1 MTFTVQTLDDG
12 ARGALVAHLLA
23 LPAEDLRQRFGRAI
37 APEVVAAYVERIDF
51 ARDAVFG
58 VRDISRRLIAAAHVA
73 VVDDLAEIGLSVLP
87 AYRGRGWGGALF
99 GRAAA
104 YARIRSIPKVLMHFL
119 WGNTPIVRIA
129 RRFGMRV
136 VARAGEAD
144 ACLDLTSPAL
154 ARLTA

>member
-1 MTFTVQTLDDG
+1 MTFVQTLDDA
-12 ARGALVAHLLA
+12 ARGAAVRTSSRFPPKICASGSA
-23 LPAEDLRQRFGRAI
+23 GRLRQ
-37 APEVVAAYVERIDF
+37 VVAAYVERIDF

-73 VVDDLAEIGLSVLP
+73 VVGDLAEIGLSVLP

-104 YARIRSIPKVLMHFL
+104 YARIRSIPRVLMHFL

-144 ACLDLTSPAL
+144 ACLDLSSTAL
-154 ARLTA
+154 ARLPA